1 MVPRLIIFVLA
12 SLFVPDSLLAQ
23 TDCSA
28 LYEKWGGFNREEAEQ
43 AMDRIIQNQP
53 DFFGWK
59 ESQFQKYI
67 KARANYDLV
76 PVFSVMLDWD

>member
-1 MVPRLIIFVLA
+1 
-12 SLFVPDSLLAQ
+12 
-23 TDCSA
+23 
-28 LYEKWGGFNREEAEQ
+28 
-43 AMDRIIQNQP
+43 MDRIIQNQP